1 MALVRL
7 QKILADRGV
16 ASRRKA
22 EELIEQGAV
31 KVNGHPAHIGD
42 KADDRRDRIT
52 VRGKLIGGAEEP
64 VYLMLHK
71 PRGYITTL
79 SDEKGRKCVADLMKD
94 VGVRVFPVGRLDK
107 DSEGLLLMTNDGD
120 FANAMTHPKAHLPKY
135 YRVTVRAQVTDEQ
148 LLPIREGMMIE
159 GKKTL
164 PAEATI
170 VTAQAATA
178 DAPARTVIEIVL
190 FEGRNRQIR
199 KMCEALG
206 FTVIRLKRVAMAGVK
221 LGMLPSGQWRH
232 LHPKEVRTLVMA
244 SQVTEKIAADYI
256 KNGRVDKY
264 VGNTSRRRR

>member
-7 QKILADRGV
+7 QKLLADRGV

-22 EELIEQGAV
+22 EELIEQGVV

-79 SDEKGRKCVADLMKD
+79 NDEKGRKCVADLMKD
-94 VGVRVFPVGRLDK
+94 IGVRVFPVGRLDK

-135 YRVTVRAQVTDEQ
+135 YRVTVRAQVVEEQ
-148 LLPIREGMMIE
+148 IQPIREGMMLE

-164 PAEATI
+164 PAEVTI
-170 VTAQAATA
+170 ITSSAATA
-178 DAPARTVIEIVL
+178 DTPARTVMEIVL
-190 FEGRNRQIR
+190 YEGRNRQIR

-206 FTVIRLKRVAMAGVK
+206 LDVIRLKRVAMAGVK
-221 LGMLPSGQWRH
+221 LGMLPVGQWRY
-232 LHPKEVRTLVMA
+232 LQPKEVRTLVMA

-256 KNGRVDKY
+256 KNGRTDKY
-264 VGNTSRRRR
+264 AGNTSRRRR